1 MSTASKAGDAVA
13 PDLAAVSEDLA
24 SLKKDFAK
32 LIKSLETQG
41 KRTANG
47 FARDTIDGIEEG
59 ASEIYDRISAQ
70 GSRTAAAVNKQV
82 EEQPAMSLAMAFAAG
97 FIASKILTR

>member
-1 MSTASKAGDAVA
+1 MSTASKSDSSVT
-13 PDLAAVSEDLA
+13 PDLAAVADDLS

-32 LIKSLETQG
+32 LMKALETQG
-41 KRTANG
+41 KRSANG
-47 FARDTIDGIEEG
+47 FARETLDGIEEG

-82 EEQPAMSLAMAFAAG
+82 EEQPVMSLSLAFVAG

>member
-1 MSTASKAGDAVA
+1 MSTASKSGDAIA
-13 PDLAAVSEDLA
+13 PDLSAVADDLA

-32 LIKSLETQG
+32 LMKALEVQG
-41 KRTANG
+41 KHTANS
-47 FARDTIDGIEEG
+47 FARDTLGGIEEG

-97 FIASKILTR
+97 FIASKILSR